1 VEGGEEVEE
10 KQQKMEEG
18 GEVGE
23 KQWKVDFWK
32 VKPPVVGSFM
42 KMDGWGKISW
52 GW

>member
-1 VEGGEEVEE
+1 VEEREEVEE

-18 GEVGE
+18 GEVEE

-32 VKPPVVGSFM
+32 VIPPAVGFFM
-42 KMDGWGKISW
+42 KMNGWGKISW